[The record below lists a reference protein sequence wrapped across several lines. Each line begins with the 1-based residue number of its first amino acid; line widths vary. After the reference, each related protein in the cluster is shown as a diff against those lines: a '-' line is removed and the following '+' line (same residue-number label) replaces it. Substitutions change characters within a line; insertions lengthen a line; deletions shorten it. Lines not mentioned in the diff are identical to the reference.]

1 MISYSHRDT
10 VFARKFVRAMNNDAP
25 DIKVWIDDSSFA
37 QEGKIEVGNDW
48 RNDIAE
54 VNWSYS

>member
-1 MISYSHRDT
+1 MKT
-10 VFARKFVRAMNNDAP
+10 LNLQAP
-25 DIKVWIDDSSFA
+25 DLNVWIDDSSFA

-54 VNWSYS
+54 VSRMALLTH